1 MDHGLGLQWK
11 ATVSAGCRD
20 AGAKDRLPKQVPKT
34 GGCGSHS
41 KEASVVAPQAP
52 SRKPVGE
59 ATMLK
64 PPSTQVAA
72 WDQQQ
77 PVVREEEDV
86 WSAQQ
91 LETLVL

>member
-34 GGCGSHS
+34 GGGGSHS

-52 SRKPVGE
+52 PRKPVGE

-64 PPSTQVAA
+64 PPSTRWPPVAS
-72 WDQQQ
+72 
-77 PVVREEEDV
+77 EEEDV

-91 LETLVL
+91 LETLAR